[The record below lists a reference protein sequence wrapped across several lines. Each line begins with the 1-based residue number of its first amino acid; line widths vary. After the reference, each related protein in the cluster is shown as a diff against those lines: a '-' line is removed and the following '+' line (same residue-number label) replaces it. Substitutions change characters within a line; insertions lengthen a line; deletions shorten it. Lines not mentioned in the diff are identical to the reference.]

1 MEPFLLF
8 RATRVD
14 DGAAIRELARHTYD
28 GHDTLGREFDAL
40 LSDEACD
47 PIGVE
52 ASVVLIRSAG
62 LNPGDADDAATTV
75 SLRRAE
81 NLVLKP
87 GEVEVGRRRQVVAF
101 ENLRL
106 IDAGRTGWIE
116 SLRVHPAF
124 RGLGLSLRLQREQI
138 RRAVAAS
145 SSRLERFRYSTV
157 DANAASRH
165 IGQRCGFAVSE
176 LTAFALIAGDDLD
189 RARSAVA
196 AALDGYEEE
205 EEAVVVAAA
214 ERGGEVVAAALVEYC
229 SLRRRE
235 SIDVVLNFKV
245 FAADAIA
252 SLLPEL
258 HAEEQTWTLLR
269 VAGQRADNGTAGVGA
284 TERSTAV
291 LSVSCARAEGDPAMG
306 RAATLLLR
314 PVAAAVTA
322 EDRVAADA
330 VREREALALLA
341 RELDACA
348 PQSTLFLF
356 MPLGVRALLEARGIV
371 AAELGSTMPTQARTI
386 SLLECDLAAARA
398 NLQRWSKEE
407 EAGAEE
413 EGNPS

>member
-8 RATRVD
+8 RSTRVD

-52 ASVVLIRSAG
+52 ASVVLIRSDAD
-62 LNPGDADDAATTV
+62 DADDAATTV

-87 GEVEVGRRRQVVAF
+87 GEVEVGRRRQVIAF

-138 RRAVAAS
+138 RRAVAAA

-196 AALDGYEEE
+196 AALDGYDEEE

-269 VAGQRADNGTAGVGA
+269 VAGQRADNGAAGVGA
-284 TERSTAV
+284 TERSAAA

-398 NLQRWSKEE
+398 NLQLWSKEE

-413 EGNPS
+413 EEGNSC